1 MSKTTKSPLRK
12 LQSPLRFLLAS
23 IQRLE
28 EIANFLL
35 FYASRNLVTKTKV
48 GPYPYRSHLQSLR
61 ILSGPSNV
69 LQDSRMTLWRHI
81 RGWSTFRAGRDL
93 KIYMQLP
100 LCIHGSSIMS
110 RTTKTPLRS
119 LQRPLRLHDDALETH
134 RRWRTSWL
142 HRDLKINIQQH

>member
-1 MSKTTKSPLRK
+1 MTSIVSKTTKTPLRK

-61 ILSGPSNV
+61 ILSGTSNV

-81 RGWSTFRAGRDL
+81 RDGALFPSSLLRLLFPTNGCSERWSTN
-93 KIYMQLP
+93 IY
-100 LCIHGSSIMS
+100 S
-110 RTTKTPLRS
+110 K
-119 LQRPLRLHDDALETH
+119 
-134 RRWRTSWL
+134 
-142 HRDLKINIQQH
+142 